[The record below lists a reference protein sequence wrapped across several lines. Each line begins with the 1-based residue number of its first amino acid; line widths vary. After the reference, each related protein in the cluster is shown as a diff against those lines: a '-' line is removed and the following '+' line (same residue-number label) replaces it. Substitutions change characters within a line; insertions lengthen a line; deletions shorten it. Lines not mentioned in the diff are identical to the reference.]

1 MKEIRSYKLTAFN
14 NVTVT
19 LREVKT
25 LNAKTEFVEH
35 SDVEQLQARIKEL
48 ESAERTLINLG
59 YSYKGGE
66 LWKPPVG
73 KAPNFSLID
82 RLNKRIEDL
91 DFERKKAFKARSD
104 YFNKFKEA
112 ENQCNE
118 LTQKIMELESDKH
131 INEIKAQGIEE
142 VINLISAD
150 ERFGFEGFAAIGKD
164 TVTLELKQQVRKL
177 RTNHN

>member
-1 MKEIRSYKLTAFN
+1 M
-14 NVTVT
+14 
-19 LREVKT
+19 KT

-48 ESAERTLINLG
+48 ESAERTLINLD
-59 YSYKGGE
+59 YSYKSGE
-66 LWKPPVG
+66 QWKPPVV

-91 DFERKKAFKARSD
+91 DFERKKAFKAGSD
-104 YFNKFKEA
+104 YFNKFKKA

-164 TVTLELKQQVRKL
+164 TVTLELKQQARKL
-177 RTNHN
+177 RTNHD